1 MKHKLL
7 RQILQFTS
15 SALVCAALLT
25 STSLPT
31 LPASGG
37 TEIRQE
43 TDGAG
48 NKNGSIEDGTEEG
61 EPSTPETPG
70 KGKGLSDKPEIRP
83 QNDDDD
89 DIDCC
94 AN

>member
-7 RQILQFTS
+7 RHILQFTS

-43 TDGAG
+43 MDGAG
-48 NKNGSIEDGTEEG
+48 SRNGDIEDGTEEG

-83 QNDDDD
+83 QNDNEN
-89 DIDCC
+89 IKDCC
-94 AN
+94 TD